1 MPTLTSPVKTKD
13 AVELFV
19 KDWGSGRPVVFTH
32 GWPFNADSWDY
43 HANAL
48 ADAGY
53 RVITYDKR
61 GFGRSGQPSSG
72 YDFDTL
78 AADLAAVVDA
88 SDVREATLVGYSM
101 GGGEIVR
108 YLSRYGAGKI
118 AKVALVG
125 SIVAG
130 LPRTQDNPDGLDG
143 AVFDGIKENILA
155 NRPSFMAALVK
166 DFIYD
171 LEAPASNPVT
181 PEVLEWSNFMSM
193 QVGLRPLLSC
203 VDAFGRTDFRP
214 ELGAVTIPTLIL
226 HGTADKPV
234 PFEITAQVAAAKI
247 SKSRLIRYEGASHG
261 ILVTEKERVANDL
274 LAFLRG

>member
-13 AVELFV
+13 AVNLFV
-19 KDWGSGRPVVFTH
+19 KDWGSGRPIVFTH

-78 AADLAAVVDA
+78 AADLAAVIDRVGRARSDA
-88 SDVREATLVGYSM
+88 RGLLDGRRRDRSLSVAVRRRKDREGRADRNDRRRL
-101 GGGEIVR
+101 
-108 YLSRYGAGKI
+108 
-118 AKVALVG
+118 AK
-125 SIVAG
+125 
-130 LPRTQDNPDGLDG
+130 TQDNPDGLDS
-143 AVFDGIKENILA
+143 AVFDGIKANILA
-155 NRPSFMAALVK
+155 NRPSFMATLVK
-166 DFIYD
+166 DFIYN

-203 VDAFGRTDFRP
+203 VEAFGRTDFRP
-214 ELGAVTIPTLIL
+214 ELGAVTVPTLIL

-234 PFEITAQVAAAKI
+234 PYEITAQVAAAKI
-247 SKSRLIRYEGASHG
+247 SKSRLIRYEGATHG
-261 ILVTEKERVANDL
+261 ILVTEQERVANNL